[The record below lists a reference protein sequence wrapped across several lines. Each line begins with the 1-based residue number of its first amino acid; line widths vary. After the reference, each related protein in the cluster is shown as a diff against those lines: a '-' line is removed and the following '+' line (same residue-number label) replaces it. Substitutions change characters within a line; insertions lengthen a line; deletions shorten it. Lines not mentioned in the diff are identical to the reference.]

1 MTNNAL
7 PPEPAFPA
15 THEHIPGLTKREYIA
30 TAAMTSFAVGSNMTD
45 ERMVVVAKQAVKL
58 ADMLLKE
65 LEA

>member
-1 MTNNAL
+1 MN
-7 PPEPAFPA
+7 ECAFPS
-15 THEHIPGLTKREYIA
+15 TPDQSEGGLTKREYIA